1 MQILNNSQITT
12 TANNTSIESISK
24 AQKQIKTDL
33 ESAVESGKIPVFE
46 YPVLNFSPKEKSEKL
61 WKLIGTNIT

>member
-1 MQILNNSQITT
+1 MNNNSFITT
-12 TANNTSIESISK
+12 KDSNITIDSISFGS
-24 AQKQIKTDL
+24 KQIRTDL

-61 WKLIGTNIT
+61 WKLLGTNIT